1 MQSPA
6 CTGPGTAHSA
16 DFPLYPNKTNM
27 TWNHRNHL
35 PTLKIM
41 ILYTYVFFAV
51 MLILPGL
58 HTDTYSAHTCKA
70 PSVHLICWPSWPS
83 PKIDQNRK
91 IVLWPWIP
99 WTKNKEVRQQKRTN
113 QKAQRVFDAVLSLH
127 LHGKWMQVHWRWY
140 SVTVSEKTKIRSNRA
155 YSNIDMHIVC

>member
-1 MQSPA
+1 VRRYAVSSMYRTRYGAQRRFSSFIPI
-6 CTGPGTAHSA
+6 
-16 DFPLYPNKTNM
+16 KQ

-83 PKIDQNRK
+83 PKIYQNRK

-140 SVTVSEKTKIRSNRA
+140 SVTVSEKNKNTI
-155 YSNIDMHIVC
+155 